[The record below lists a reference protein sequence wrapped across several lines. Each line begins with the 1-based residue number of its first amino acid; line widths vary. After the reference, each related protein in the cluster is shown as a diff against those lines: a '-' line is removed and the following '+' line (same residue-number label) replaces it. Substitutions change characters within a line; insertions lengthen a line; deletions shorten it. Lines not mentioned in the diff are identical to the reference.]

1 MVFEGMNKKRWLTL
15 LIIVIAATVVRL
27 MLQLLMPSTAS
38 TPLPPSAINK
48 AGLIPIAFTLFG
60 LITYGLL
67 AVVFVL
73 VQDGL
78 PGKRMTK
85 GLVFGLL
92 FGMMWAVYLFEPL
105 PFSAGASMADALSY
119 PIVDG
124 TTITILGL
132 LLGRFIGTDSSGMG
146 KVALGLNTLTLLAI
160 PILFIAVRFL
170 GYTVIQIYSFFAERP
185 LGTMLWV
192 AETGIWIGV
201 MYLLLRPGIAAKS
214 PLIKAAF
221 FGVVVIGIDLLMFT
235 MFIPLVFE
243 TNILDLFIR
252 VAIDIISVTAGV
264 YICEKIR
271 SYVSMG
277 AKSALSGTKS
287 Q

>member
-1 MVFEGMNKKRWLTL
+1 
-15 LIIVIAATVVRL
+15 
-27 MLQLLMPSTAS
+27 MLQLLMPSTGN

-73 VQDGL
+73 IQEGL

-105 PFSAGASMADALSY
+105 PFSADASMVDTFSY
-119 PIVDG
+119 PVVDG
-124 TTITILGL
+124 TTIAILGL
-132 LLGRFIGTDSSGMG
+132 LLGRFIGTDSRGTG
-146 KVALGLNTLTLLAI
+146 KVAISFGTLTLLAI
-160 PILFIAVRFL
+160 PVLFIVGRSL
-170 GYTVIQIYSFFAERP
+170 GYTAIGIYSFFADRP

-201 MYLLLRPGIAAKS
+201 MYLLLRPGIAIRS
-214 PLIKAAF
+214 PLAKAAF
-221 FGVVVIGIDLLMFT
+221 FGVIVFGIDLLMFNL
-235 MFIPLVFE
+235 FIPIVFE
-243 TNILDLFIR
+243 MDMADLLIR
-252 VAIDIISVTAGV
+252 TAIDMISVIVGV
-264 YICEKIR
+264 YIYEMIH
-271 SYVSMG
+271 SYVSAGLKPISVG
-277 AKSALSGTKS
+277 AEN

>member
-15 LIIVIAATVVRL
+15 LIIVIAATVLRL

-38 TPLPPSAINK
+38 TPLPPSSINK

-60 LITYGLL
+60 IVTYGLL
-67 AVVFVL
+67 AIVFVL
-73 VQDGL
+73 IQEKL

-105 PFSAGASMADALSY
+105 PFNAGASMADVLSY

-124 TTITILGL
+124 ATITILGL
-132 LLGRFIGTDSSGMG
+132 LLGRFIGTDSAGTG
-146 KVALGLNTLTLLAI
+146 KVSISLNTLKLLTI
-160 PILFIAVRFL
+160 PILFIVVRFL
-170 GYTVIQIYSFFAERP
+170 GYTVIQIYSFFADRP
-185 LGTMLWV
+185 VGTMLWA

-221 FGVVVIGIDLLMFT
+221 FGVVVIGIDLFMFT

-243 TNILDLFIR
+243 TNILDLFVR

-264 YICEKIR
+264 YAYEMIR
-271 SYVSMG
+271 SHTAVKSRSG
-277 AKSALSGTKS
+277 APEN

>member
-1 MVFEGMNKKRWLTL
+1 L
-15 LIIVIAATVVRL
+15 RL
-27 MLQLLMPSTAS
+27 MLQLLMPSTGN

-67 AVVFVL
+67 AIVFVL
-73 VQDGL
+73 IQEVL

-105 PFSAGASMADALSY
+105 PFSAGASLVDTFSY

-124 TTITILGL
+124 MTIAILGL
-132 LLGRFIGTDSSGMG
+132 LLGRFIGTDSSSDG
-146 KVALGLNTLTLLAI
+146 KVALNISTLTLLAI
-160 PILFIAVRFL
+160 PVFFMAGRFL
-170 GYTVIQIYSFFAERP
+170 GYTVIQIYSFFTDRP
-185 LGTMLWV
+185 IGTMLWA

-201 MYLLLRPGIAAKS
+201 MYLLLRPGIATKS
-214 PLIKAAF
+214 LLAKAAF
-221 FGVVVIGIDLLMFT
+221 FGIVVFGIDLLMFNF
-235 MFIPLVFE
+235 FIPIVFE
-243 TNILDLFIR
+243 TDIVDLLAR
-252 VAIDIISVTAGV
+252 TAIDIISVTAGV
-264 YICEKIR
+264 YICEKIY
-271 SYVSMG
+271 SYFGMG
-277 AKSALSGTKS
+277 AKPALGGTKS